1 VQAIKVKIYP
11 SKTQA
16 EKLNQTFGA
25 CRWIYNYAL
34 EKKTKH
40 YNETKKSLSIFEIS
54 SDLPNLKKE
63 EETSWLKEAPAQVL
77 QQSLRNLDTAF
88 TNFFKKRANFPKFKS
103 KHQKQSAHYPQG
115 FKILTESKKIKLPKL
130 GWLSFKDKF
139 DFQKVEEFKSMTV
152 SKDPDGNYFVSILYD
167 EAKAKPKKIKKP
179 NNKNTLG
186 IDLGI
191 KDFATLSN
199 GEKIANPKHLQ
210 KYLDKLAKQNQR
222 LVRCKKDSKSRQ
234 KAKIALA
241 KTYKK
246 ISNSRKDFIHKTV
259 NSLIEN
265 QDYDAFAI
273 EDLSVK
279 DMMKQGYK
287 KLSQLIGDA
296 GWRMF
301 RDVLTY
307 KAEKAGKSVLT
318 IGRFEASS
326 KTCLC
331 GVKNDN
337 LTLDIREW
345 TCDNCGRTHDRDE
358 LAAINIRNFSLV
370 GQSSISPDGG

>member
-1 VQAIKVKIYP
+1 
-11 SKTQA
+11 
-16 EKLNQTFGA
+16 
-25 CRWIYNYAL
+25 
-34 EKKTKH
+34 
-40 YNETKKSLSIFEIS
+40 
-54 SDLPNLKKE
+54 
-63 EETSWLKEAPAQVL
+63 
-77 QQSLRNLDTAF
+77 
-88 TNFFKKRANFPKFKS
+88 
-103 KHQKQSAHYPQG
+103 
-115 FKILTESKKIKLPKL
+115 
-130 GWLSFKDKF
+130 
-139 DFQKVEEFKSMTV
+139 M
-152 SKDPDGNYFVSILYD
+152 
-167 EAKAKPKKIKKP
+167 
-179 NNKNTLG
+179 
-186 IDLGI
+186 
-191 KDFATLSN
+191 
-199 GEKIANPKHLQ
+199 Q

-307 KAEKAGKSVLT
+307 KAEKAGKSVLPN
-318 IGRFEASS
+318 GRFEASS